1 MRFVINKLDRR
12 HAGYRQFTH
21 YINPIFAITLSE
33 KLKFFEWRNWCW
45 TTFGPGYER
54 DIVLKLVSEQLVS
67 EQFEISRWAWHT
79 NEGARRLYFA
89 SEKELSQFCLFW
101 S

>member
-21 YINPIFAITLSE
+21 YINPVYASTLDE

-45 TTFGPGYER
+45 TTFGPGPAF
-54 DIVLKLVSEQLVS
+54 DIVVKLGSQ
-67 EQFEISRWAWHT
+67 QFEISRWAWHI